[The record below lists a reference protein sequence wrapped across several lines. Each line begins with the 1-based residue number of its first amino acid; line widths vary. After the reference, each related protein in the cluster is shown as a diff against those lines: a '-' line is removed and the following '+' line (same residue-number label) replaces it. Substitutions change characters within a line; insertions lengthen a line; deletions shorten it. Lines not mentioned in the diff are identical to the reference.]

1 MTNRAD
7 ANFHKTADTVV
18 IYPPQSKVNG
28 QHSTRTALEIAEPS
42 TVFEKPF
49 DKDDHVSLGI
59 AFVR

>member
-1 MTNRAD
+1 MPQ
-7 ANFHKTADTVV
+7 TADTVV

-49 DKDDHVSLGI
+49 DKDDHVSLRQYVLHI
-59 AFVR
+59 QK